1 MKTIGLVTL
10 LSIMALLQGCNN
22 NPVIPEATQ
31 IVLRGYLYVNEPVQ
45 DIEVMSSFPIGSS
58 DSTNPPI
65 TTATVALLKG
75 SNRYQLSPDTL
86 RPGYYYYPGTG
97 LTVNVGDVFSI
108 VVGYGGQSATAQT
121 VVPPKPQNVALS
133 VLDLRFQTDTIQAR
147 FGTRISVTGLDT
159 AIVTWDNPDGQYFY
173 IVTESIDSTAQLLRP
188 DSSFTRRF
196 TSEPTNESSYRINN
210 NSILYTGKHVLR
222 VYRVNKEYA
231 DLYRTSQQDSREL
244 NEPLTN
250 VSGGLGIFS
259 AFASDSLYFTVSLDS
274 TAPIP
279 SNFTK
284 FVTGRS
290 R

>member
-1 MKTIGLVTL
+1 MKKLVLFTL
-10 LSIMALLQGCNN
+10 PLIMVLLQGCNN

-31 IVLRGYLYVNEPVQ
+31 IVLRGYLYANEPVQ
-45 DIEVMSSFPIGSS
+45 DIEVMSSFPLGSS

-65 TTATVALLKG
+65 TTATVALLKSG
-75 SNRYQLSPDTL
+75 NSYPLSPDTA
-86 RPGYYYYPGTG
+86 RPGYYYYQGTG
-97 LTVNVGDVFSI
+97 LTVNVGDMFNIEVD
-108 VVGYGGQSATAQT
+108 YNGQSVTAAT

-133 VLDLRFQTDTIQAR
+133 VSNLHFRIDTIQVR

-173 IVTESIDSTAQLLRP
+173 VVTESIDSTAQLLRP

-196 TSEPTNESSYRINN
+196 TSQPTNENSYRINN
-210 NSILYTGKHVLR
+210 NSILYTGKHVLK

-231 DLYRTSQQDSREL
+231 DLYRSRQQDSREL

-250 VSGGLGIFS
+250 VKGGLGIFS

-274 TAPIP
+274 ST
-279 SNFTK
+279 SE
-284 FVTGRS
+284 
-290 R
+290 